1 MGHFRYLYQQW
12 GVISP
17 DFDFWTPR
25 PWRPRC
31 RCAGRPWGSAKNVSM
46 TKAVA
51 ISPLKLLNG
60 HPLGTATTLVGH
72 GGRYYGHLYMLP
84 RRPPRGHPRE
94 LLRGLYGRFEGST
107 RPIFRIKAF
116 PHNADAAQINLRSH
130 SNPRLVWI
138 RPWGPPPE
146 VLFT

>member
-1 MGHFRYLYQQW
+1 MGHFKYLYKQW

-17 DFDFWTPR
+17 DFDFWSPR

-31 RCAGRPWGSAKNVSM
+31 RCAGRPWGSAKNASM

-84 RRPPRGHPRE
+84 GALHVGTPAGSSVA
-94 LLRGLYGRFEGST
+94 YGRFEGAT
-107 RPIFRIKAF
+107 RPIFLL
-116 PHNADAAQINLRSH
+116 N
-130 SNPRLVWI
+130 
-138 RPWGPPPE
+138 
-146 VLFT
+146 